1 MGLRAALFRFRKEAG
16 VAGENRRGHGKAARD
31 SPPVVRTADGRVTA
45 VSGEVYREY
54 HRMRR
59 RELYQE
65 EQKRKRGTAS
75 LDAAGYD
82 TGTISGRHAAEQS
95 CIEET
100 LLSEWY
106 VRKLYEG
113 IDALDGWD
121 RRLVGLLYFAGMPV
135 KDAAEALGCSR
146 GKVYAHRKKLL
157 AALRGRFEAEGVHE
171 YSL

>member
-1 MGLRAALFRFRKEAG
+1 M
-16 VAGENRRGHGKAARD
+16 AGENRKGHGKAARD
-31 SPPVVRTADGRVTA
+31 SPPVIRTEDGRVTA
-45 VSGEVYREY
+45 VSWEVYREY

-59 RELYQE
+59 REMYQE
-65 EQKRKRGTAS
+65 EQKRKYGMVS

-82 TGTISGRHAAEQS
+82 MGAAFGGSAAKQS
-95 CIEET
+95 CVEDA

-113 IDALDGWD
+113 IDALDAWD
-121 RRLVGLLYFAGMPV
+121 RRLVGLLYFAGMTV
-135 KDAAEALGCSR
+135 KDTAGALGCSR

-171 YSL
+171 YAL